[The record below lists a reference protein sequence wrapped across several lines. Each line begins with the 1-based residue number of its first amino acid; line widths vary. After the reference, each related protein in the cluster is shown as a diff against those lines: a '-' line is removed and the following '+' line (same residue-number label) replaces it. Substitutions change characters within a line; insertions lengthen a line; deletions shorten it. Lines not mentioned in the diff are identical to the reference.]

1 MNFSGSW
8 KRARGLVAA
17 AWILSFIFSAPLLH
31 FFDTKD
37 TKDYGTQ
44 CSIVFQPWQWK
55 VYMTLVALTLFI
67 IPAVIIA
74 GCYIHIVITIWN
86 KGKDMTGSGA
96 GGRSGGQQNRPLL
109 GAVDSSGGL
118 DSNGGVTT
126 VTTAGGQ
133 VINVKKKVSQVNQ
146 NHTSSLS

>member
-1 MNFSGSW
+1 
-8 KRARGLVAA
+8 
-17 AWILSFIFSAPLLH
+17 
-31 FFDTKD
+31 
-37 TKDYGTQ
+37 
-44 CSIVFQPWQWK
+44 
-55 VYMTLVALTLFI
+55 MTLVALTLFI

-86 KGKDMTGSGA
+86 KGKDMTGSGV

-146 NHTSSLS
+146 IESYFLLVMKQVILGFTKTSRH